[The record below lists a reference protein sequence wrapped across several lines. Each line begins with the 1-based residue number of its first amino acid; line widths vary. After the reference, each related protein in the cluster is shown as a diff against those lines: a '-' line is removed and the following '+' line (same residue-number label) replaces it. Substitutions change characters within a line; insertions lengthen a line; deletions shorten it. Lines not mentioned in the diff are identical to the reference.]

1 MGVGGGERRDYI
13 HLTADTQ
20 PPNSLTRPHTD
31 SLNPELD
38 LDQVHLPIGIVAL
51 ALTHTDVH
59 APTLTRTGVFLGVAP
74 MEDGDVD
81 AFKDTIVSELGWQV
95 EDVTADEA
103 CDML

>member
-1 MGVGGGERRDYI
+1 LPKERFFRI
-13 HLTADTQ
+13 AFPEKPGALRRFLDTISDHY
-20 PPNSLTRPHTD
+20 NISLFHYR
-31 SLNPELD
+31 SSGD
-38 LDQVHLPIGIVAL
+38 LIG
-51 ALTHTDVH
+51 
-59 APTLTRTGVFLGVAP
+59 GVFLGVAP

>member
-1 MGVGGGERRDYI
+1 
-13 HLTADTQ
+13 
-20 PPNSLTRPHTD
+20 
-31 SLNPELD
+31 
-38 LDQVHLPIGIVAL
+38 
-51 ALTHTDVH
+51 
-59 APTLTRTGVFLGVAP
+59 